1 MFFYYSLAAFFALL
15 VMRKSSVLPALK
27 TIANLA
33 FSPSPL
39 YYRHVLPNES
49 PHRLPQPRW
58 TLMTTCSGPAA
69 LTTVSFT
76 YRSRLAPFVPE
87 RVRSLPIFARSHT
100 YTPLATFNDQV
111 QAGMS
116 SQAFDI
122 EANIR
127 DGDARAGLDEVGT
140 REVMEIMRTER
151 VK

>member
-1 MFFYYSLAAFFALL
+1 M
-15 VMRKSSVLPALK
+15 
-27 TIANLA
+27 
-33 FSPSPL
+33 
-39 YYRHVLPNES
+39 
-49 PHRLPQPRW
+49 
-58 TLMTTCSGPAA
+58 
-69 LTTVSFT
+69 SFT

-87 RVRSLPIFARSHT
+87 RMRSLPIFARSHT

-140 REVMEIMRTER
+140 REVMEIMRGFIKEYVAIMEEGKGKR
-151 VK
+151 PSE

>member
-15 VMRKSSVLPALK
+15 VML
-27 TIANLA
+27 
-33 FSPSPL
+33 
-39 YYRHVLPNES
+39 
-49 PHRLPQPRW
+49 
-58 TLMTTCSGPAA
+58 
-69 LTTVSFT
+69 SFT

-151 VK
+151 VNFDQARLIRQNRMLAAHGIDPSGMPMDRKAVTHL